1 MKPFLCAHATHPQ
14 WGMAAAL
21 VLTQLRAQQAAQQQT
36 SGAPTPHGGGG
47 ADLPSLALL
56 YITDHY
62 LDHAQDLLD
71 HLMAAL
77 PEVTDWVG
85 TVGLGIAVSG
95 VEYFDEPALAL
106 MLLDVPPNQYRVF
119 SGVAPLPAA
128 VASVGGHGGD
138 GDFVASTALVHAD
151 AATPDVADLI
161 VELAQRTATGYVFGG
176 LSSSRS
182 RPVQFAHS
190 SRGAIQGQGAASG
203 VFAGGLSGVAFGPG
217 VSLVSRVTQ
226 GCTPVGP
233 TRTVTAADR
242 NLVLS
247 LDGEPALDALLAE
260 LAISLDE
267 PQAAMAR
274 LRSTLVGL
282 SPGPQAAGR
291 GGATLHPS
299 PSAWRHTTA
308 GASDLA
314 RRAGQLGADVRVRH
328 IIGLDPSRHGVAVAD
343 LPVLGEQLV
352 FCTRNAD
359 AARADLMRMCAEI
372 REDLESDDPFPG
384 GVPAP
389 RRRVCGAIYV
399 SCTGRGGA
407 HFGGPHAELQC
418 VRRALGDVPL
428 VGFFAGGEIADQQ
441 LYGYSGVLTVFVA
454 NATDAPDLA
463 AE

>member
-1 MKPFLCAHATHPQ
+1 
-14 WGMAAAL
+14 MAAAL
-21 VLTQLRAQQAAQQQT
+21 VLTQIRALQASQHQA
-36 SGAPTPHGGGG
+36 GDAHAPQAGGSE
-47 ADLPSLALL
+47 LPSLALL

-85 TVGLGIAVSG
+85 TVGLGIAASG

-128 VASVGGHGGD
+128 VASAGGAGQGG
-138 GDFVASTALVHAD
+138 FVASTALVHAD
-151 AATPDVADLI
+151 AATPDVAELI

-190 SRGAIQGQGAASG
+190 GRGAIRGQGAASG
-203 VFAGGLSGVAFGPG
+203 VFAGGLSGVAFAPG
-217 VSLVSRVTQ
+217 VGMVSRVTQ

-233 TRTVTAADR
+233 VRTVTAADR
-242 NLVLS
+242 NLLLS
-247 LDGEPALDALLAE
+247 LDGEPALDTLLAE
-260 LAISLDE
+260 LDISLDE
-267 PQAAMAR
+267 PETAMAR
-274 LRSTLVGL
+274 LRRTLVGL
-282 SPGPQAAGR
+282 SPDPQTAGR
-291 GGATLHPS
+291 GRAVSHTLTPAWSPLSVGA
-299 PSAWRHTTA
+299 A
-308 GASDLA
+308 DLA

-328 IIGLDPSRHGVAVAD
+328 IIGLDPVRQAVAVAD
-343 LPVLGEQLV
+343 VPAPGEQLV
-352 FCTRNAD
+352 FCTRDAE

-372 REDLESDDPFPG
+372 REDLESDDAVSG
-384 GVPAP
+384 GGLPVPQ
-389 RRRVCGAIYV
+389 RRVCGAIYV

-407 HFGGPHAELQC
+407 HFGAPHAELQC

-441 LYGYSGVLTVFVA
+441 LYGYSGVLTVFVSD
-454 NATDAPDLA
+454 ATDAPDSA